1 MAWRLPFIGL
11 LSPCLAL
18 AAVGAAAAGGGSV
31 WSVDA
36 AVGYDSFTH
45 AYSLAT
51 TDTSETVSETRLAL
65 GWQGRSTGGGR
76 TAWRLRL
83 EGSVGTDLW
92 REGLEADWRR
102 RDARGVDRLRAG
114 ARLSGRQYRPGT
126 DYSHASD
133 QGEGRLELA
142 VVPWAGAAREGFVAG
157 WTAATRFSVASPLE
171 QDQDE
176 AGLGIGLR
184 SRGLAPAAWRVALKH
199 AARTY
204 PDSSVIDRRVWSLD
218 ADWSGTIGA
227 AGLARFYGRSER
239 RLARE
244 PAVRPD
250 AWLHWL
256 DAALE
261 FPAPGGDLV
270 AEAQAER
277 WDYGAETGTW
287 VDSWR
292 AAGFVGLRRG
302 DMLAVQWRLGLAGEA
317 FESAQESESYV
328 QAGLRGGLESH
339 GTKLW
344 GSVVVEHGRRGYGPQ
359 AADESLPT
367 WTDFSYWRLWLMA
380 DWRLSGALTL
390 SALGNWEPERH
401 SEPQDDTSLGF
412 ASLRLVWRR

>member
-1 MAWRLPFIGL
+1 ML
-11 LSPCLAL
+11 LSPYLASAAL
-18 AAVGAAAAGGGSV
+18 AAEPGTAAGV
-31 WSVDA
+31 WSFDA
-36 AVGYDSFTH
+36 AVGYDSFSH

-65 GWQGRSTGGGR
+65 GWEGRSPAGGR

-83 EGSVGTDLW
+83 EGSIGTDLW
-92 REGLEADWRR
+92 RQGLEADWRR
-102 RDARGVDRLRAG
+102 RDARGVDRLRVG
-114 ARLSGRQYRPGT
+114 ARLAGRQYREGT
-126 DYSHASD
+126 DYASASD
-133 QGEGRLELA
+133 QGEGRLEAA
-142 VVPWAGAAREGFVAG
+142 VVPWAGTGRECFVTG
-157 WTAATRFSVASPLE
+157 WTAATRFAIASPLE

-184 SRGLAPAAWRVALKH
+184 SRSLASSAWRVALRH

-204 PDSSVIDRRVWSLD
+204 PDSSVIDRRAWSLD
-218 ADWSGTIGA
+218 VDWSGSVGV
-227 AGLARFYGRSER
+227 AGLARLYGRSER

-244 PAVRPD
+244 PTVRPD

-261 FPAPGGDLV
+261 VPAPGVDLV

-277 WDYGAETGTW
+277 WDYGAQTATW

-292 AAGFVGLRRG
+292 AAGFLGLRRG
-302 DMLAVQWRLGLAGEA
+302 DVLAGQWRLGLAGEV
-317 FESAQESESYV
+317 FESAEESESYV
-328 QAGLRGGLESH
+328 QAGARAGFEAYGSGLS
-339 GTKLW
+339 
-344 GSVVVEHGRRGYGPQ
+344 GSVVVEHGRRSYGTQ
-359 AADESLPT
+359 ATDEALPT

-380 DWRLSGALTL
+380 DWRVSESLTL

-401 SEPQDDTSLGF
+401 TEPLDDATLGF